1 MIASRSVQEEPVD
14 VAADEPSA
22 DEELGSYVV
31 FDEIASGGMATVH
44 LGWLETPSGGR
55 FVAIKRMHE
64 HYARDPDF
72 TSMFLDE
79 VMLCTRIRHPNV
91 VSTIDVAQ
99 EDGELELVLEL
110 VEGESLSRL
119 TKSLAARKER
129 VPQGIASRIVV
140 DLLHGLHAAHEATNA
155 AGEPLSLVH
164 RDVSPHN
171 VMVGIDGVSKVL
183 DFGVAKASGR
193 MQQTQKG
200 QLKGKLSYMSP
211 EQARGRAVDR
221 RSDVFAAG
229 VVLWELL
236 TGRRLFDGDNEAAI
250 LTALLVDTPSPPS
263 KLDPGLAALD
273 ALVMRALAVDPAERY
288 PTAQAMAEAVE
299 RAIVPAPPAEVGAWV
314 QREARL
320 ALAKRA
326 ATMRRA
332 RARIDA
338 APNLEAA
345 AQGHRAPGT
354 LPPPAAPR
362 PLHAPSQRPAARP
375 LHAGVAA
382 AGRPTAGSPAADE
395 ATMILDRPEP
405 PGGEEVELFDAPS
418 TTTSPVRVSTEPA
431 PAVAPSLDASAPPG
445 LALRPPSPAAAP
457 LPPVPPPP
465 VPALAPPPEPAA
477 SLPAFTPPPGFGLA
491 ASRPSLGAAESS
503 ASWTGLGASPAPPPS
518 SLGASLPYA
527 SSAPSSE
534 RFEPKHE
541 TAASQ
546 VSSVNLSAP
555 LPPPLDP
562 EQLLRLQRVGAV
574 AFAVSAAVALLL
586 MLSLGRSSGDAR
598 AVASPLR
605 PHVSAVLSRAE
616 ASSLTGSSAAARG
629 SGPSS
634 PTSAAHSGALGR

>member
-1 MIASRSVQEEPVD
+1 VIASPAVQEEPVD

-129 VPQGIASRIVV
+129 VPQGIASRIVI

-171 VMVGIDGVSKVL
+171 LMVGIDGVSKVL

-250 LTALLVDTPSPPS
+250 LTALLVDEPEPPS
-263 KLDPGLAALD
+263 TVEPSLASLD
-273 ALVMRALAVDPAERY
+273 ALVMRALAVDPEERY

-299 RAIVPAPPAEVGAWV
+299 AAISPSTPAEVGAWV

-320 ALAKRA
+320 ALAKRS

-332 RARIDA
+332 RARIEA

-345 AQGHRAPGT
+345 AQRHHAPGT
-354 LPPPAAPR
+354 IPPPAAPR
-362 PLHAPSQRPAARP
+362 PLHAPSQRPVARAP
-375 LHAGVAA
+375 LAVA
-382 AGRPTAGSPAADE
+382 PPADE

-405 PGGEEVELFDAPS
+405 SPIDDGELFDAPS
-418 TTTSPVRVSTEPA
+418 TTTAPEQPA
-431 PAVAPSLDASAPPG
+431 AQLAPPPT
-445 LALRPPSPAAAP
+445 LTSAP
-457 LPPVPPPP
+457 LPP
-465 VPALAPPPEPAA
+465 PAEPLEM
-477 SLPAFTPPPGFGLA
+477 LPAFAPPPGFGA
-491 ASRPSLGAAESS
+491 ARPSPPLEASQSSPSWAGPAMSPGPAPSSAGPRPSL
-503 ASWTGLGASPAPPPS
+503 
-518 SLGASLPYA
+518 A
-527 SSAPSSE
+527 SSAPVSE
-534 RFEPKHE
+534 RFD
-541 TAASQ
+541 AAYDGAPRPMPLAR
-546 VSSVNLSAP
+546 VGAP
-555 LPPPLDP
+555 LPPPLDA
-562 EQLLRLQRVGAV
+562 EQIRRLQRVGAV
-574 AFAVSAAVALLL
+574 AFAVSGCVALLL
-586 MLSLGRSSGDAR
+586 VLVLGRSAPGAK
-598 AVASPLR
+598 AVVSPLR
-605 PHVSAVLSRAE
+605 PHVSAVSARAGAQSIPGASAPAPGSR
-616 ASSLTGSSAAARG
+616 
-629 SGPSS
+629 PSS
-634 PTSAAHSGALGR
+634 PTSATSR

>member
-129 VPQGIASRIVV
+129 VPQGIASRIVI
-140 DLLHGLHAAHEATNA
+140 DLLRGLHAAHEATNA

-236 TGRRLFDGDNEAAI
+236 TGKRLFDGDNEAAI
-250 LTALLVDTPSPPS
+250 LTALLVDSPSPPS
-263 KLDPGLAALD
+263 KLDARLAPLD
-273 ALVMRALAVDPAERY
+273 ALVMRSLAVDPEERY
-288 PTAQAMAEAVE
+288 ATAQAMAEAVE
-299 RAIVPAPPAEVGAWV
+299 QAMPPASPAEVGAWV

-320 ALAKRA
+320 GLAKRS

-345 AQGHRAPGT
+345 AQRHHAPGT
-354 LPPPAAPR
+354 VPPPAAPR

-382 AGRPTAGSPAADE
+382 GRPTVGGPAADE

-405 PGGEEVELFDAPS
+405 APSEEVELFDAPS
-418 TTTSPVRVSTEPA
+418 TTTSPDRLSAQLA
-431 PAVAPSLDASAPPG
+431 PAVAPSPDGPANLG
-445 LALRPPSPAAAP
+445 LALRPPAPAP
-457 LPPVPPPP
+457 LPPVPLPPP
-465 VPALAPPPEPAA
+465 PAASPPTAEPPA
-477 SLPAFTPPPGFGLA
+477 SLPAFSPPPGFGL
-491 ASRPSLGAAESS
+491 RPPLPSPGVAESS
-503 ASWTGLGASPAPPPS
+503 PSWSGLSASPAPPPS
-518 SLGASLPYA
+518 SLGARPPLA
-527 SSAPSSE
+527 SSAPASE
-534 RFEPKHE
+534 RFGP
-541 TAASQ
+541 TPRTLASQ
-546 VSSVNLSAP
+546 AP
-555 LPPPLDP
+555 SIADGAELPPPLDAQ
-562 EQLLRLQRVGAV
+562 QLLRLQRVGAV
-574 AFAVSAAVALLL
+574 AFAVSAGVALVLV
-586 MLSLGRSSGDAR
+586 LSVGRSSGDTKAG
-598 AVASPLR
+598 ASRVR
-605 PHVSAVLSRAE
+605 PHVSAAVSRAE
-616 ASSLTGSSAAARG
+616 ARSFEGPSAAARG
-629 SGPSS
+629 SAPSN
-634 PTSAAHSGALGR
+634 PTPATQPRALGR